1 MNAGRRLIR
10 LKANVKISPVYF
22 IAFLAT
28 VLVTSLSAAEPRTVI
43 IFGDSITQGGA
54 LPADQ
59 RDQAW
64 VTLIQKQTVGQL
76 KLVNEGKGGRPTDSV
91 KEFDAM
97 LLKHKHADQL
107 VIALGTNDSRDIT
120 DQCVPKAVK
129 NIRTMITKAR
139 TAYGEK
145 LPVLLVGP
153 PNINKAAL
161 GPTKPIANEREGKLK
176 ELGAAFEKLAQEEKC
191 DFVSLF
197 GVVPDTSLTK
207 DGVHPDA
214 AGNVPIAQTIQAKLV
229 TVK

>member
-1 MNAGRRLIR
+1 MTRRL
-10 LKANVKISPVYF
+10 LLLCA
-22 IAFLAT
+22 L
-28 VLVTSLSAAEPRTVI
+28 LVQLQLSSAAEPRTVI
-43 IFGDSITQGGA
+43 VFGDSITQGGA

-97 LLKHKHADQL
+97 LLKHPHADQL

-139 TAYGEK
+139 AVYGEQ
-145 LPVLLVGP
+145 LPILLVGP

-197 GVVPDTSLTK
+197 GVVPDARLTK

-214 AGNVPIAQTIQAKLV
+214 AGNVPIAKTIQAKLV
-229 TVK
+229 PGK